1 MGYGFRPFSDL
12 DMFENYSISTFVN
25 GFSTHNK
32 VKVKL
37 KIAGG
42 QLLLLGFRHRQPFD
56 LTLSYHAFS
65 LSYL

>member
-25 GFSTHNK
+25 GFSK
-32 VKVKL
+32 VKVQL
-37 KIAGG
+37 KTAGG
-42 QLLLLGFRHRQPFD
+42 QLLLLDFRHRQPFD

-65 LSYL
+65 LSCL